1 MIVKRIDKA
10 ITKNKIAYYCQW
22 HWRMRKWWLFATAR
36 KKHQFFS
43 HLSFFISICDQGNI
57 YLPTPKE
64 NAPHDRNIAP
74 QKCFFSTKKK
84 SRKINVRLVKLSKPE
99 KMEITGNWR
108 GDNDQISTEKQI
120 SSENVNIEGEHV
132 KTIELG
138 YLLCLYISYASY
150 MLS

>member
-10 ITKNKIAYYCQW
+10 ITKNQIAYYCQW

-36 KKHQFFS
+36 KKHQFFT
-43 HLSFFISICDQGNI
+43 HLKFFISICDHGNK

-74 QKCFFSTKKK
+74 QKRFFSTKKK

-99 KMEITGNWR
+99 KWRSLGTGE
-108 GDNDQISTEKQI
+108 GTMTKSDTEKQI

>member
-1 MIVKRIDKA
+1 MFLLHKEKVTEDQCEVGKA
-10 ITKNKIAYYCQW
+10 IQT
-22 HWRMRKWWLFATAR
+22 R
-36 KKHQFFS
+36 
-43 HLSFFISICDQGNI
+43 
-57 YLPTPKE
+57 
-64 NAPHDRNIAP
+64 
-74 QKCFFSTKKK
+74 
-84 SRKINVRLVKLSKPE
+84 